1 MKRMFLATR
10 ELFHSKL
17 RYILIGFIIILV
29 ASLIFIITGLAKG
42 LSANNASSIED
53 MNTDYLVI
61 EKDAEQELGKSLLK
75 HDVGDEIKETKDV
88 KDVAPLTVMQSSAKV
103 NGAEKGTGMAFFITS
118 SDSLLLP
125 KIVEGKGMKKE
136 TDVILDNSLKKEGL
150 KIDDTIHVGD
160 VELNVGGFAEGQRY
174 SHTSVA
180 YVSEDAFALKSGE
193 NTEKVNAFAVTTNN
207 VKQSELQNHL
217 STYEV
222 MTKAESLKGIP
233 SYSQEQASLN
243 MMIVFLLIIAA
254 FVLAVFFYVMI
265 LQKRDQFGVLKAL
278 GAKTSYL
285 AKNVIS
291 QVFILSVICIG
302 IGVAL
307 TYGIS
312 AFMPEDMPFV
322 IDGLQ
327 MLGSSVLVLAVS
339 LIGAVTS
346 LFQVVKVDPIE
357 AIEGGAK

>member
-1 MKRMFLATR
+1 MFLATR

-17 RYILIGFIIILV
+17 RYVLIGFIIILV
-29 ASLIFIITGLAKG
+29 ASLIFIISGLAKG
-42 LSANNASSIED
+42 LSANNASSIQE
-53 MNTDYLVI
+53 MNADFLVI

-75 HDVGDEIKETKDV
+75 HDVSDEIKDV
-88 KDVAPLTVMQSSAKV
+88 KGVKGVAPLTIMQSSAKV
-103 NGAEKGTGMAFFITS
+103 NDAEKGTDMAFFITS

-125 KIVEGKGMKKE
+125 KVVEGKSMKKD
-136 TDVILDNSLKKEGL
+136 TDVVLDDLLKDEGI
-150 KIDDTIHVGD
+150 KIGDTIHAGD
-160 VELNVGGFAEGQRY
+160 VELKVAGFAQNQRY

-180 YVSEDAFALKSGE
+180 YVSEKAFTSDSKDE
-193 NTEKVNAFAVTTNN
+193 QKVNAFAVSSNDL
-207 VKQSELQNHL
+207 KQSELQDKL
-217 STYEV
+217 KDYDV
-222 MTKAESLKGIP
+222 MTKSESLSGIP

-254 FVLAVFFYVMI
+254 FVLAVFFYVMT

-278 GAKTSYL
+278 GTKTSYL
-285 AKNVIS
+285 VKNIMT
-291 QVFILSVICIG
+291 QVLILSVICIG

-312 AFMPEDMPFV
+312 AVMPKDMPFV
-322 IDGLQ
+322 IDGGQ
-327 MLGSSVLVLAVS
+327 MLGSSALVLGVS
-339 LIGAVTS
+339 LIGAVVS